1 MGQILRVR
9 QASFRRLRNYP
20 KLLLGFHGVRRAE
33 RDVGRN
39 IFVNAVDLVANL
51 LTYQCIFTEEQHTP
65 GSPRSTWT
73 RGVDSPTEVFDLR
86 GLLAAQGV
94 DAVRAGHAQLPV
106 LPGGYGSQ
114 AETSSDLHEAELST
128 SPGRSQ

>member
-1 MGQILRVR
+1 MC
-9 QASFRRLRNYP
+9 
-20 KLLLGFHGVRRAE
+20 
-33 RDVGRN
+33 
-39 IFVNAVDLVANL
+39 
-51 LTYQCIFTEEQHTP
+51 LTTLFP

-73 RGVDSPTEVFDLR
+73 GGVDSPTEVFDLR

-94 DAVRAGHAQLPV
+94 DAVRAGHAQLPG

-128 SPGRSQ
+128 SPGKLIH